1 MTKSKIIE
9 ELHSCGEVWANNS
22 YSKEYLEKYLE
33 EYKEATK
40 KTIEELYAAIKAK
53 NKNNI

>member
-9 ELHSCGEVWANNS
+9 ELHSRGEVWANNS

-40 KTIEELYAAIKAK
+40 KTIEELYTAIKAK
-53 NKNNI
+53 K